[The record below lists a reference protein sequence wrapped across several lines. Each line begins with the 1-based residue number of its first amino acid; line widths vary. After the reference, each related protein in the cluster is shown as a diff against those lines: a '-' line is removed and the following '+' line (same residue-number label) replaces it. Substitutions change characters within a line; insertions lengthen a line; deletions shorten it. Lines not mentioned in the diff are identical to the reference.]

1 MFSTVQE
8 KSLLIRDNWIINR
21 MKNKFIEHISG
32 IIFITLLLSGVL
44 ALYNFSKQQQQALE
58 NSSIKQFV
66 QIPISNVNDP
76 FQRALLKDVMN
87 IFYPDQNEK
96 NDQIIDELL
105 KNKENEFN
113 NRLQKSHL
121 KEHLSIGKLKQIFG
135 MLVKFLIT
143 YVIVMLLTWYGVQT
157 IAVWRFISKKQAL
170 EKQLKFHINESS
182 TLKETAVS
190 AIIQIL
196 KNIAYFVLFSPAYV
210 IAYSIRT
217 EFNTDSLFF
226 MIILGVISNGL
237 LIMYSNKFYAFLTA
251 ESRKGYLDTA
261 LVKNLNSSYQFNS
274 TNGIAPG
281 LIFNFRK
288 NFKGHVFQHIFQNAY
303 FQYLSTIKE
312 QASFLITGLIII
324 EMALN
329 IHGYLNYEMLRQML
343 YKNYDVVIVIILCIF
358 YTVKIT
364 EMLTDY
370 LVYRESLKYE
380 NRS

>member
-1 MFSTVQE
+1 
-8 KSLLIRDNWIINR
+8 
-21 MKNKFIEHISG
+21 MKKKFIEHISG
-32 IIFITLLLSGVL
+32 ILFVTLLLFGIL
-44 ALYNFSKQQQQALE
+44 FFYNTSRDREQQQQ
-58 NSSIKQFV
+58 NSSIRPFIEV
-66 QIPISNVNDP
+66 PISNINDP

-87 IFYPDQNEK
+87 LFYPDQTDK

-105 KNKENEFN
+105 RTKEAEFN
-113 NRLQKSHL
+113 TRLQRSHL
-121 KEHLSIGKLKQIFG
+121 EEHLSIRKLQNILW
-135 MLVKFLIT
+135 MLAKFLFT
-143 YVIVMLLTWYGVQT
+143 YVVVMLLTWYGVQT
-157 IAVWRFISKKQAL
+157 IAVWRFVSKKQAL
-170 EKQLKFHINESS
+170 ERMLQPDFKTENLSWGKKATSVLNP
-182 TLKETAVS
+182 
-190 AIIQIL
+190 IIKSI
-196 KNIAYFVLFSPAYV
+196 IYFILFSPAYV

-237 LIMYSNKFYAFLTA
+237 LIMYSNKFYAFLTS

-261 LVKNLNSSYQFNS
+261 LVKNLNSSYLYNS
-274 TNGIAPG
+274 DTGISSGA
-281 LIFNFRK
+281 IFKFRK
-288 NFKGHVFQHIFQNAY
+288 NFKGHVFQHIFQNAR

-343 YKNYDVVIVIILCIF
+343 YKNYDVVIIIILSIF

-364 EMLTDY
+364 EMLTDF

>member
-1 MFSTVQE
+1 
-8 KSLLIRDNWIINR
+8 
-21 MKNKFIEHISG
+21 MKKKFIEHISG
-32 IIFITLLLSGVL
+32 ILFVTLLLFGILS
-44 ALYNFSKQQQQALE
+44 LYNTSRLREQEQQ
-58 NSSIKQFV
+58 NSSIRQFID
-66 QIPISNVNDP
+66 IPISNINDP

-87 IFYPDQNEK
+87 VFYPDQTDK
-96 NDQIIDELL
+96 NDRIIGELL
-105 KNKENEFN
+105 RTKENELN

-121 KEHLSIGKLKQIFG
+121 QDHLSISKLQDILW
-135 MLVKFLIT
+135 MLVKFLFT
-143 YVIVMLLTWYGVQT
+143 YIIVMLLTWYGVQT

-170 EKQLKFHINESS
+170 ERKLQPAFKKEKSS
-182 TLKETAVS
+182 FGKKASSVLNP
-190 AIIQIL
+190 IIKSI
-196 KNIAYFVLFSPAYV
+196 IYFILFSPAYV

-237 LIMYSNKFYAFLTA
+237 LIMYSNKFYAFLIS

-261 LVKNLNSSYQFNS
+261 LVKNLNSSYLYNS
-274 TNGIAPG
+274 TTGIPSG
-281 LIFNFRK
+281 SIFKFRK
-288 NFKGHVFQHIFQNAY
+288 SFKGHVFQHIFQNAH

-312 QASFLITGLIII
+312 QACFLITGLIII

-343 YKNYDVVIVIILCIF
+343 YKNYDVVIVIILFIF

-364 EMLTDY
+364 EMLTDF

-380 NRS
+380 NR

>member
-1 MFSTVQE
+1 
-8 KSLLIRDNWIINR
+8 
-21 MKNKFIEHISG
+21 MKNKIIEHISG
-32 IIFITLLLSGVL
+32 IIFVTLLLFGFLSF
-44 ALYNFSKQQQQALE
+44 YNTSRAREQERQS
-58 NSSIKQFV
+58 SSIRQFIEV
-66 QIPISNVNDP
+66 PISNINDP

-87 IFYPDQNEK
+87 VFYPDQADK
-96 NDQIIDELL
+96 NNQIINELL
-105 KNKENEFN
+105 STKENEFN
-113 NRLQKSHL
+113 KKLQKSHL
-121 KEHLSIGKLKQIFG
+121 EEHLSISKLQDLLW
-135 MLVKFLIT
+135 MLVKFLFT
-143 YVIVMLLTWYGVQT
+143 YIIVMLLTWYGVQT

-170 EKQLKFHINESS
+170 ERKLQLAFK
-182 TLKETAVS
+182 KEKLSFGKKTGSIFNSIFKSIV
-190 AIIQIL
+190 
-196 KNIAYFVLFSPAYV
+196 YFILFSPAYV

-237 LIMYSNKFYAFLTA
+237 LIMYSNKFYAFLIS

-261 LVKNLNSSYQFNS
+261 LVKNLNSSYLYNS
-274 TNGIAPG
+274 TSGIPYSS
-281 LIFNFRK
+281 IFKFRK
-288 NFKGHVFQHIFQNAY
+288 NFKGHVFQHIFQNAR

-312 QASFLITGLIII
+312 QACFLITGLIII

-343 YKNYDVVIVIILCIF
+343 YKNYDVVIVIILSIF

-364 EMLTDY
+364 EMLTDF